1 MERQK
6 DRTARGKQA
15 DGRRPAASTLEQET
29 AVGKRAVQTCEHIKQ
44 KAPPTSAPKSLP
56 SNYHLRQTGPL
67 LEPRTTWDQLVH
79 YSEVSSSSESGSVTK
94 PTTESEQGLGTIRKL
109 QRLKTVCNP
118 GTLAG
123 PGRSSQSALQGKGQ
137 ETPGLLFPACLP
149 LGPSKSASAASG
161 QPEPRTKCRRTRINT
176 VPPRLSIPFKDKLSR
191 CVILVKEP
199 TAYVKAQRSPNSM

>member
-1 MERQK
+1 MGQR
-6 DRTARGKQA
+6 
-15 DGRRPAASTLEQET
+15 
-29 AVGKRAVQTCEHIKQ
+29 VVQTCEHTKQ
-44 KAPPTSAPKSLP
+44 KASPTSAPKSLP

-79 YSEVSSSSESGSVTK
+79 YSEVPSSESGSVTK
-94 PTTESEQGLGTIRKL
+94 PTTESEQSLGTIRKL

-123 PGRSSQSALQGKGQ
+123 LGRSSQSALQGKGQ

-176 VPPRLSIPFKDKLSR
+176 VPPRLSIPFKDQLSR

-199 TAYVKAQRSPNSM
+199 TAYVKAQ